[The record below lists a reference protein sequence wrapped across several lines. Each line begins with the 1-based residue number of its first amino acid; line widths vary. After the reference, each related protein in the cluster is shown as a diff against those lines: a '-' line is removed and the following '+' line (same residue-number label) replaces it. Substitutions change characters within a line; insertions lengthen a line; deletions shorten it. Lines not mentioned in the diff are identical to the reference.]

1 MSGQKEHTAV
11 PTRKGEKVAKG
22 GAARPWREFA
32 LRRGRRFR
40 PVLRPAQRTGMAAQE
55 QLMIR
60 AKANS
65 EAQRGIYAGSAA
77 GGAAAAASLHQKN
90 YTY

>member
-1 MSGQKEHTAV
+1 MCCISHNTISQPWSLTFSYGRALQQSVLAAW
-11 PTRKGEKVAKG
+11 KGEDGNIK
-22 GAARPWREFA
+22 
-32 LRRGRRFR
+32 
-40 PVLRPAQRTGMAAQE
+40 AAQE

-65 EAQRGIYAGSAA
+65 EAQRGIYTGSAA

>member
-1 MSGQKEHTAV
+1 MCCISHNTISQPWSLTFSYGRALQQSVLAAW
-11 PTRKGEKVAKG
+11 KGEDGNIK
-22 GAARPWREFA
+22 
-32 LRRGRRFR
+32 
-40 PVLRPAQRTGMAAQE
+40 AAQE

-65 EAQRGIYAGSAA
+65 EAQRGIY

>member
-1 MSGQKEHTAV
+1 MLAAW
-11 PTRKGEKVAKG
+11 KGEDANIG
-22 GAARPWREFA
+22 
-32 LRRGRRFR
+32 
-40 PVLRPAQRTGMAAQE
+40 AAQE
-55 QLMIR
+55 QLTIR

-65 EAQRGIYAGSAA
+65 EAQRGIYAGSGK

>member
-1 MSGQKEHTAV
+1 MNFSSRGTYADTMLQPWSLTFSYGRALQQSV
-11 PTRKGEKVAKG
+11 LAAWKGEDANI
-22 GAARPWREFA
+22 A
-32 LRRGRRFR
+32 
-40 PVLRPAQRTGMAAQE
+40 AAQE

-65 EAQRGIYAGSAA
+65 EAQRGIYSGSGK